1 MRISEITPE
10 YQGKTLPG
18 QALPSENSSQPME
31 RLPEYQPKH
40 SENLGEK
47 KSGVIGKTLKN
58 QDSRIKE
65 EKLRHKKLQK
75 HQDSQDLPVEGMPQ
89 RDRDEPSGL
98 TK

>member
-65 EKLRHKKLQK
+65 EKLRHKNYKN
-75 HQDSQDLPVEGMPQ
+75 
-89 RDRDEPSGL
+89 
-98 TK
+98 TKIHKICLLKECHKGIEMNHLA